1 MLPIAQ
7 RTSSSTKTSV
17 YRNNFEVL
25 KVKGE
30 LCTKDQSASVTSVV
44 PVDAM
49 MTEKFN
55 VVVNTDGTVDTMSL
69 PSDNS
74 LMDSDEYAF
83 RIY

>member
-1 MLPIAQ
+1 M
-7 RTSSSTKTSV
+7 
-17 YRNNFEVL
+17 L
-25 KVKGE
+25 KVKGD
-30 LCTKDQSASVTSVV
+30 LCTKDPGAIVTSVV

-74 LMDSDEYAF
+74 LMDSD
-83 RIY
+83 